1 MPWRRPD
8 PDDKVGEE
16 HLQDEE
22 AMRVVEKEMLHNIH
36 KEILGR
42 WHFIKTTT
50 ARYTMAASLLLMCCS
65 GLLYKKLSANDDT
78 NWIVVSSPRGNIKN
92 IQLPDGSTVWLN
104 SGSVLKFPER
114 FGKTREIELVD
125 GEAYFDVKHDDKS
138 PFTVHYGRLHARVLG
153 TAFNVKFYKS
163 ISDVRLSVTRGRV
176 EVGNKSSSFG
186 VITLGKEVVYD
197 QKAGTHQIRPIDADK
212 VAAWKSNE
220 INLYSIPFDELV
232 MRLEN
237 IYNVQINYDHNKIN
251 RLITTIHFSRN
262 NTLSYVLD
270 IIKTIHHLDYDIK
283 GKEVYLR
290 KNVNQ

>member
-1 MPWRRPD
+1 MLRQKSGPGN
-8 PDDKVGEE
+8 KGGEE
-16 HLQDEE
+16 YLRDEE
-22 AMRVVEKEMLHNIH
+22 AMRAVEKEMLYNIH
-36 KEILGR
+36 KEIFGR

-65 GLLYKKLSANDDT
+65 GLLYKKLSANGEA
-78 NWIVVSSPRGNIKN
+78 NWIVVSSPKGNIKN

-104 SGSVLKFPER
+104 SGSILKFPEH
-114 FGKTREIELVD
+114 FGKTRELELVE
-125 GEAYFDVKHDDKS
+125 GEAYFDIKHDDHS

-153 TAFNVKFYKS
+153 TAFNVKFYRNL
-163 ISDVRLSVTRGRV
+163 SDVRLSVTRGRV

-186 VITLGKEVVYD
+186 VITLGKEVIYD
-197 QKAGTHQIRPIDADK
+197 QKAGTHQVRSIDAEK

-237 IYNVQINYDHNKIN
+237 IYNVQFNYDHNKIHH
-251 RLITTIHFSRN
+251 LTTTIHFSRTN
-262 NTLSYVLD
+262 SLPYVLD

-283 GKEVYLR
+283 GKEVYLER
-290 KNVNQ
+290 NVGL

>member
-1 MPWRRPD
+1 MMLRRKPG
-8 PDDKVGEE
+8 PGDKVGEE
-16 HLQDEE
+16 HLRDEE
-22 AMRVVEKEMLHNIH
+22 AMRAVEKEMLHNIH
-36 KEILGR
+36 REIFGR
-42 WHFIKTTT
+42 WYFIKTTT

-65 GLLYKKLSANDDT
+65 GLLYKKLSTIDKA
-78 NWIVVSSPRGNIKN
+78 NWIVVSSPKGNIKN

-104 SGSVLKFPER
+104 SGSILKFPEH

-125 GEAYFDVKHDDKS
+125 GEAYFDVKHDDHS

-153 TAFNVKFYKS
+153 TAFNVKFYTN

-176 EVGNKSSSFG
+176 EVGNRSSSFG
-186 VITLGKEVVYD
+186 VITLGKEIVYD
-197 QKAGTHQIRPIDADK
+197 QKAGTHQVRPIDAEK

-237 IYNVQINYDHNKIN
+237 IYNVQIDYDHNRIHH
-251 RLITTIHFSRN
+251 LTTTIHFSRT
-262 NTLSYVLD
+262 NTLQYVLD

-283 GKEVYLR
+283 GKEVYL
-290 KNVNQ
+290 KKM